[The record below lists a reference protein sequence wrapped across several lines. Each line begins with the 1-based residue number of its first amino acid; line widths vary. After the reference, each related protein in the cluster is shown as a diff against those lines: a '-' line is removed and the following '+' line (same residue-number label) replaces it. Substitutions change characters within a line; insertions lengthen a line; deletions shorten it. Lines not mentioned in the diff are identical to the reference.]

1 MASNK
6 DYYQVLG
13 VKESAGADEIKSAYR
28 SLAKKFHPDANPNN
42 KSAEEKFKGISEAYY
57 VLSDPKKRQE
67 YDDYRKAGFSGGYGR
82 RSGFQGAQGF
92 NYEDILRAVRG
103 AQGGGG
109 RRTSFHFGGSARG
122 FEDIF
127 SDLFSGGGG
136 GRRGFTGEEEK
147 PEEIISD
154 LHATLKISK
163 SRAQKGGEVSFTTQG
178 GKKITVKIPAGI
190 SSGKKL
196 RLAQQ
201 GAECPA
207 CHHPGDFILTIKV
220 E

>member
-1 MASNK
+1 MITGKPGSAA
-6 DYYQVLG
+6 VMG
-13 VKESAGADEIKSAYR
+13 AGAVFR
-28 SLAKKFHPDANPNN
+28 
-42 KSAEEKFKGISEAYY
+42 
-57 VLSDPKKRQE
+57 
-67 YDDYRKAGFSGGYGR
+67 GR
-82 RSGFQGAQGF
+82 RASVHS
-92 NYEDILRAVRG
+92 ILLNQKIVHG
-103 AQGGGG
+103 LLKHPQV
-109 RRTSFHFGGSARG
+109 
-122 FEDIF
+122 
-127 SDLFSGGGG
+127 
-136 GRRGFTGEEEK
+136 GRRGFTGEEEN